1 LAGFKLFFELK
12 AFLAEGFDSDFIFQ
26 NKNLNPGFDF
36 TFDLEPL
43 LEEGLEFFIEC
54 EDSLALRFDLLFDFP
69 DFFDF
74 AGLLRDFLRLL
85 RDFLDF
91 FLFRELT
98 SGELSTLF
106 VLLSNGTLT
115 LT

>member
-1 LAGFKLFFELK
+1 LAGFKLFFELE
-12 AFLAEGFDSDFIFQ
+12 AVLVEGFDLDFIFQ
-26 NKNLNPGFDF
+26 NKNLDLG
-36 TFDLEPL
+36 FDLEPL

-54 EDSLALRFDLLFDFP
+54 EDSLALRFDLVFDFL

-91 FLFRELT
+91 FLFEELLT
-98 SGELSTLF
+98 SEELSTLF
-106 VLLSNGTLT
+106 ALLLKGTLT